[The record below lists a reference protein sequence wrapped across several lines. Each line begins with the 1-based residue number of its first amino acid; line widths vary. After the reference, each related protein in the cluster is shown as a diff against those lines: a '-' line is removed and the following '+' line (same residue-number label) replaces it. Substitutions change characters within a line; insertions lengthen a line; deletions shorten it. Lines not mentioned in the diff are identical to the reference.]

1 MRAHKSP
8 AALSE
13 ITARRSRSAAQSY
26 GRIDEIRALAIKLF
40 SRQGYEGATMRQI
53 AKALK
58 TKAGSLYYWYPSK
71 QDLLFDVL
79 KTIIDELKAGLEEIA
94 AKYLDPKRK
103 LEEAIRYHVLFH
115 ARRKDEAFISH
126 SELRSLSPYHYKVII
141 AKRDEYDRLFQKILF
156 EGTSDGTFELSES
169 ELKVVSYGILR
180 MCAGAAIWFSEK
192 GKFGPSEIA
201 DIYCRLVFNGILPRS
216 KKSRTG
222 PGLPASD
229 GPSSRP

>member
-1 MRAHKSP
+1 MSARKS
-8 AALSE
+8 LTDSSE
-13 ITARRSRSAAQSY
+13 IRARRAAQNY

-79 KTIIDELKAGLEEIA
+79 KAIIDELKAGLEEIA
-94 AKYLDPKRK
+94 AKRLDPKRK

-115 ARRKDEAFISH
+115 AQRRDEAFISH
-126 SELRSLSPYHYKVII
+126 SELRSLNPYNYKVII
-141 AKRDEYDRLFQKILF
+141 AKRDEYDRLFQKILL

-180 MCAGAAIWFSEK
+180 MCAGVAVWFSEK
-192 GKFGPSEIA
+192 GRFKPSEIA
-201 DIYCRLVFNGILPRS
+201 DIYSRLVLNGMLAGR
-216 KKSRTG
+216 KKQSSRTRASG
-222 PGLPASD
+222 ERRLLEPALKA
-229 GPSSRP
+229 